1 MPKLLPTTPV
11 HVHASPA
18 ALVQCAVAVVPTFRH
33 VIEADI
39 GVAAIAASA
48 IGENFIL
55 FPKMLQYHVANRVF
69 MENTRFATCGEETWS
84 NIRTYGV

>member
-1 MPKLLPTTPV
+1 MTTFVPKLLPTTPV

-18 ALVQCAVAVVPTFRH
+18 ALVHCAVAVVPTYRH

-39 GVAAIAASA
+39 GVAAIDARAS
-48 IGENFIL
+48 
-55 FPKMLQYHVANRVF
+55 
-69 MENTRFATCGEETWS
+69 GEETWS